1 MERKQVKI
9 CSSCNEALHFSDFHK
24 DKSKLDGLHPYCKKC
39 KNSKDRERYSK
50 NPEKK
55 KSSVKEYMKQTGEYY
70 NYKPYNA
77 KYYSSD
83 KSKAKKRARDL
94 KRRVRIKNNDNF
106 EITSTVIKDI
116 LDASNGK
123 CNYCGKDCKG
133 NYHIDHIMPVSRGG
147 GNNRENLC
155 LSCPTCNYSKRDK
168 TAEEFI
174 EYRLNKSK

>member
-1 MERKQVKI
+1 MVNEQVKA
-9 CSSCNEALHFSDFHK
+9 CASCNEVLHFSDFHK
-24 DKSKLDGLHPYCKKC
+24 DKSKRDGLCSYCKEC
-39 KNSKDRERYSK
+39 KKSKDKDHYRK

-55 KSSVKEYMKQTGEYY
+55 KASVKDYMKRTGEYY
-70 NYKPYNA
+70 RYKPYNP

-94 KRRVRIKNNDNF
+94 KRRVRIKNNGNF
-106 EITSTVIKDI
+106 EITSDVIKDI
-116 LDASNGK
+116 LDVSNGR
-123 CNYCGKDCKG
+123 CNYCGQDCKG
-133 NYHIDHIMPVSRGG
+133 SYHIDHIMPVSRGG

-155 LSCPTCNYSKRDK
+155 LSCPNCNWSKNDK